1 MPQPLS
7 GQRVLV
13 TGGTRGIGAATALA
27 LADAGAKVLV
37 SARTVPSDSPVPV
50 IPADMSKHD
59 EIDSLAQEVL
69 ARLGGI
75 DVVISNVGGQIRRS
89 GVLQFS
95 DEDWQQELNLN
106 LLSAVRLDRA
116 LVPAMIAQRSGAIV
130 HISSG
135 AARLARPTSL
145 PYSASK
151 AALNAYSKGLANEL
165 GAHGIRVNVVSPG
178 LISTSRIAELASEQ
192 GTDSES
198 LTSQIA
204 ESLAI
209 PLGRA
214 GTAEEAA
221 QLILFLVSPA
231 ASYLTGSQFMI
242 DGGTF
247 PTV

>member
-1 MPQPLS
+1 
-7 GQRVLV
+7 VLV

-221 QLILFLVSPA
+221 QLILFLVSPG

-247 PTV
+247 PAV

>member
-37 SARTVPSDSPVPV
+37 SARTVPGDSPVPV

-75 DVVISNVGGQIRRS
+75 DIVISNVGGQIRRS

-247 PTV
+247 PAV

>member
-1 MPQPLS
+1 
-7 GQRVLV
+7 
-13 TGGTRGIGAATALA
+13 
-27 LADAGAKVLV
+27 
-37 SARTVPSDSPVPV
+37 
-50 IPADMSKHD
+50 MSKHD

-75 DVVISNVGGQIRRS
+75 DIVISNVGGQIRRS

-116 LVPAMIAQRSGAIV
+116 LVPAMIAQRSAAIV

-178 LISTSRIAELASEQ
+178 FISTSRIAELASEQ

>member
-75 DVVISNVGGQIRRS
+75 DVVIS

-178 LISTSRIAELASEQ
+178 FISTSRIAELASEQ

-247 PTV
+247 PAV

>member
-1 MPQPLS
+1 
-7 GQRVLV
+7 
-13 TGGTRGIGAATALA
+13 
-27 LADAGAKVLV
+27 
-37 SARTVPSDSPVPV
+37 
-50 IPADMSKHD
+50 MSKHD

-192 GTDSES
+192 GTDPEN

-247 PTV
+247 PAV

>member
-13 TGGTRGIGAATALA
+13 TGGTRGIGAATAHA

-37 SARTVPSDSPVPV
+37 SARTVPGDSPVPV

-75 DVVISNVGGQIRRS
+75 DIVISNVGGQIRRS

>member
-13 TGGTRGIGAATALA
+13 TGGTRGIGAATAHA

-37 SARTVPSDSPVPV
+37 SARTVPGDSPVPV

-59 EIDSLAQEVL
+59 EIDSLA
-69 ARLGGI
+69 RLGGI
-75 DVVISNVGGQIRRS
+75 DIVISNVGGQIRRS

-192 GTDSES
+192 GTDPES

>member
-13 TGGTRGIGAATALA
+13 TGGTRGIGAATAHA

-247 PTV
+247 PAV

>member
-1 MPQPLS
+1 
-7 GQRVLV
+7 
-13 TGGTRGIGAATALA
+13 
-27 LADAGAKVLV
+27 
-37 SARTVPSDSPVPV
+37 
-50 IPADMSKHD
+50 
-59 EIDSLAQEVL
+59 
-69 ARLGGI
+69 
-75 DVVISNVGGQIRRS
+75 
-89 GVLQFS
+89 VLQFS

-221 QLILFLVSPA
+221 QLILFLVSPG

-247 PTV
+247 PAV

>member
-1 MPQPLS
+1 
-7 GQRVLV
+7 
-13 TGGTRGIGAATALA
+13 
-27 LADAGAKVLV
+27 
-37 SARTVPSDSPVPV
+37 
-50 IPADMSKHD
+50 MSKHD

-75 DVVISNVGGQIRRS
+75 DIVISNVGGQIRRS

-247 PTV
+247 PAV

>member
-1 MPQPLS
+1 
-7 GQRVLV
+7 
-13 TGGTRGIGAATALA
+13 
-27 LADAGAKVLV
+27 
-37 SARTVPSDSPVPV
+37 
-50 IPADMSKHD
+50 MSKHD

-75 DVVISNVGGQIRRS
+75 DIVISNVGGQIRRS

-135 AARLARPTSL
+135 AARLARPISL

-178 LISTSRIAELASEQ
+178 LISTSCIAELASEQ

-247 PTV
+247 PAV

>member
-1 MPQPLS
+1 
-7 GQRVLV
+7 
-13 TGGTRGIGAATALA
+13 
-27 LADAGAKVLV
+27 
-37 SARTVPSDSPVPV
+37 
-50 IPADMSKHD
+50 MSKHD

-247 PTV
+247 PAV